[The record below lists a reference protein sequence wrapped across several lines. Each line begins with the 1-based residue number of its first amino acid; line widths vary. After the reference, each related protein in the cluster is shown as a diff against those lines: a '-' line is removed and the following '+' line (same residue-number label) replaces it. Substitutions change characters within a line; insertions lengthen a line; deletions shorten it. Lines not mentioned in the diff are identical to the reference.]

1 MSSFLCPRVSAIGT
15 VLQPMKLS
23 SRPISRCLDHLSN
36 QTRHQRRP
44 PSSSNCRTFTSS
56 SSRCAYET
64 VEQARS
70 RQQTGP
76 FSARSAVLFITAG
89 AGMWLYFRYEKER
102 LERKKIADM
111 SKGVGKP
118 KVGGVFEMKDQEGRT
133 WTEQNIKGGF
143 TLVYLVL
150 PRKWTISVL
159 TLAAQVYF
167 GFTHCPDICPEEL
180 DKMSRIID
188 LLNGPPTPLTAP
200 IPPPP
205 IPSDPTIPVSPNPTV
220 SPTTT
225 APISPTPRPPILPL
239 FISCDP
245 ARDTPTVLKQYLS
258 EFHPSLVGLT
268 GTWQQVKDM
277 CRAYRVYFST
287 PEGVKPGQDYLV
299 DHSIYFYVMDPDGD
313 FIECIGRQHTP
324 ESGAKIIK
332 EHMSDWKNG
341 VKFN

>member
-1 MSSFLCPRVSAIGT
+1 MASFLCPQALTIGP
-15 VLQPMKLS
+15 VFQSLKQS
-23 SRPISRCLDHLSN
+23 SRLVSRGLHHVSH
-36 QTRHQRRP
+36 QTRHQRLS
-44 PSSSNCRTFTSS
+44 PSSPNRRAFTSS
-56 SSRCAYET
+56 SSRCAYKT
-64 VEQARS
+64 VEEARS
-70 RQQTGP
+70 HQKTGP
-76 FSARSAVLFITAG
+76 FSARAAVLFLTAG
-89 AGMWLYFRYEKER
+89 AGMWLYFDFEKKR
-102 LERKKIADM
+102 LQRRKIAEE

-118 KVGGVFEMKDQEGRT
+118 KVGGKFEMIDQEGRK

-143 TLVYLVL
+143 TL
-150 PRKWTISVL
+150 
-159 TLAAQVYF
+159 VYF

-205 IPSDPTIPVSPNPTV
+205 IPSDHTVPTSPDPAV

-225 APISPTPRPPILPL
+225 SATITSLTSPTPRPLILPL

-245 ARDTPTVLKQYLS
+245 ARDTPSVLKEYLS

-324 ESGAKIIK
+324 ESGAKVIK
-332 EHMSDWKNG
+332 DHMSDWKNG
-341 VKFN
+341 VKFNA